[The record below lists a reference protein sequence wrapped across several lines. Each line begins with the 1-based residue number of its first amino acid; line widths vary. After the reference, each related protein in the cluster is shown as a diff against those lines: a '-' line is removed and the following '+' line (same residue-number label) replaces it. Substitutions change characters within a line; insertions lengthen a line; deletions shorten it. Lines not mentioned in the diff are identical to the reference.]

1 MAAASL
7 MKWSSFSLNPRAPE
21 VAETSGYKHEDGTE
35 HTSDLAPGSGIH
47 PAAADLQHELAEDI
61 LDVEAETQ
69 TLVSLSPSEADAADG
84 RWDTEHLPKNWFSWK
99 KLWRFTGP
107 GFLMSIAYIDPGNLE
122 GDLQAG
128 ANTGYILLWVLVWS
142 TVMGGALQLLAAKL
156 GVATGQHLAQHCR
169 AEYPRFP
176 RLLMWVMI
184 EIAIIGCDIQEVIG
198 SAIAIFILSK
208 GVIPLYA
215 GVIITAL
222 DSFLLLLID
231 RLGVRHLEAMFGVL
245 VGVMAIAFGI
255 MFADAGVDIGQVL
268 EGIAIPRMTRS
279 SVHYAVAIVGAI
291 IMPHNIYLHS
301 ALVQSRDISRTKVAR
316 KKEAI
321 AYFSMESALALLISL
336 FINLCVVNV
345 FAKGF
350 YGKGAGDI
358 GLKNAGDYLGERFG
372 SHMTFIWA
380 LGLLAAGQTSTM
392 TGTYSGQFVM
402 GGFLNLNVVKWQRIA
417 ITRSAAIAPTLLV
430 ALAFRNQD
438 TKLDSLNEWIN
449 VLQSVQLPFALI
461 PVLAMTSSERIM
473 GAAFVNH
480 WMTSTIGWTIAV
492 GILTINASDVYEFAS
507 NEVAGRHWVLGLLI
521 ATVAVY
527 LTFVLYLTVGPIR
540 VQRWHSKLQSKPQE
554 IGNDGLIAPL
564 LPHNEP

>member
-61 LDVEAETQ
+61 LDVEVENQ
-69 TLVSLSPSEADAADG
+69 NLVSLPPSEADATDG

-255 MFADAGVDIGQVL
+255 MFADAGVNVGQVL

-336 FINLCVVNV
+336 FINLCVVSV

-480 WMTSTIGWTIAV
+480 WMTSTIGWTIAA
-492 GILTINASDVYEFAS
+492 GILAINASDVYEFAS

-521 ATVAVY
+521 ATVALY
-527 LTFVLYLTVGPIR
+527 LTFVLYLTIGPIR
-540 VQRWHSKLQSKPQE
+540 VQRWHSRLQSKPQE
-554 IGNDGLIAPL
+554 IGNDGQIEPL

>member
-1 MAAASL
+1 M
-7 MKWSSFSLNPRAPE
+7 MKWSSFSLNPRAPD
-21 VAETSGYKHEDGTE
+21 VAETTGYKDADG
-35 HTSDLAPGSGIH
+35 GSGSAGPVDEGFH
-47 PAAADLQHELAEDI
+47 PAAADLQHELADHI
-61 LDVEAETQ
+61 LNVSSNLDESEQLVDVP
-69 TLVSLSPSEADAADG
+69 PSEVGADEG
-84 RWDTEHLPKNWFSWK
+84 RWDTNHLPAHWFSWK

-156 GVATGQHLAQHCR
+156 GVATGQHLAEHCR
-169 AEYPRFP
+169 AEYPRAP
-176 RLLMWVMI
+176 RLLMWIMI

-198 SAIAIFILSK
+198 SAIAIFLLSK
-208 GVIPLYA
+208 GAIPLYA
-215 GVIITAL
+215 GVIITAV

-231 RLGVRHLEAMFGVL
+231 RIGVRHLEAMFGIL
-245 VGVMAIAFGI
+245 VGVMAVAFGV
-255 MFADAGVDIGQVL
+255 MFADAGADLGQVL
-268 EGIAIPRMTRS
+268 EGIAVPRMTRS

-301 ALVQSRDISRTKVAR
+301 ALVQSRDINRAQVAR

-321 AYFSMESALALLISL
+321 AYFSIESALALLISL
-336 FINLCVVNV
+336 FINLCVVSV

-350 YGKGAGDI
+350 YGKEAGDI

-402 GGFLNLNVVKWQRIA
+402 GGFLNLKVSKWKRIA
-417 ITRSAAIAPTLLV
+417 ITRSAAIGPTLLV

-473 GAAFVNH
+473 GPEFVNH
-480 WMTSTIGWTIAV
+480 WITRAV
-492 GILTINASDVYEFAS
+492 GWVIAAGILAINASDVYEFAS
-507 NEVAGRHWVLGLLI
+507 SEVAGRSWMMVLLI
-521 ATVAVY
+521 VAVMLY
-527 LTFVLYLTVGPIR
+527 LSFVLYLTIGPDR
-540 VQRWHSKLQSKPQE
+540 VQRWRASQSKQRQQDAT
-554 IGNDGLIAPL
+554 DGHLRAPL
-564 LPHNEP
+564 LAHG